1 MKKITY
7 QLATQIN
14 RGTEA
19 EPVMETV
26 LAAASI
32 TCPDRKLEANLAMA
46 KAEAYN
52 GEVSVE
58 DAGPDPEAGGD
69 LEAQVAELKEA
80 LNMILTGYT
89 GEEAADETG
98 TA

>member
-32 TCPDRKLEANLAMA
+32 TCPDGKLEANLAMA

-52 GEVSVE
+52 GEVSVK

-69 LEAQVAELKEA
+69 LEGRVSA
-80 LNMILTGYT
+80 LEGAIERGL
-89 GEEAADETG
+89 AL
-98 TA
+98 